1 MRVLGIVQEMCVK
14 IHNIPLRTI
23 QYREFNKARNMMA
36 NNEYCITV
44 AKNFYVFKNKS
55 LGLFLVTDTIYLTKR
70 HGISFQLVLPPSYL
84 HKSVNL
90 EELESSITINVIDS
104 NIIRN
109 DNQFVYLKRCAH
121 NMFFNIYILNTVP
134 FIEKFVYVEI

>member
-1 MRVLGIVQEMCVK
+1 M
-14 IHNIPLRTI
+14 NIASLWRKPSMYL
-23 QYREFNKARNMMA
+23 
-36 NNEYCITV
+36 
-44 AKNFYVFKNKS
+44 KNKS

-90 EELESSITINVIDS
+90 EELESSITINTIDS

-121 NMFFNIYILNTVP
+121 NHIGTYIL
-134 FIEKFVYVEI
+134 

>member
-1 MRVLGIVQEMCVK
+1 M
-14 IHNIPLRTI
+14 
-23 QYREFNKARNMMA
+23 Y
-36 NNEYCITV
+36 
-44 AKNFYVFKNKS
+44 FKNKS

-90 EELESSITINVIDS
+90 EELESSKTINGIDL
-104 NIIRN
+104 NMTRN

-121 NMFFNIYILNTVP
+121 NNLLFNIYILNTAP
-134 FIEKFVYVEI
+134 FFEKFVYADIKENSVLKKDVALHKII